1 VTLRVDLAVPRGGRT
16 IEAAFEAAAD
26 ETVAVL
32 GPNGAGKTTIIEGV
46 AGLVPEVHGEVTLD
60 GERIDE
66 FPPDRRPIG
75 IAFQDGVLFPHLSA
89 LENVAFPGRARGA
102 RPRAARAHA
111 REILTRIA
119 PNVDP
124 DAKPSELSGGAR
136 QRVAL
141 ARALAGAP
149 RVLILDEPLSSVD
162 VSARAE
168 LRTLLRRTLDTFDGP
183 RLLVTHDPV
192 EAMTLADRIVVLEDG
207 RVTQTGT
214 PDQIRS
220 APRTRYAADLVGLNL
235 FRGMLVPIAGGAG
248 ELRTGDGPIT
258 VAWPEGVPPASID
271 DVLATLSPADV
282 ALHVERPE
290 GSPRNVVR
298 GVVEEVAIL
307 GDRARVRLTGAPA
320 LVAEITTGSV
330 ERMGIG
336 AGSDVWASFKAVELR
351 LMVETTPTDT
361 LSP

>member
-1 VTLRVDLAVPRGGRT
+1 MSLEIDLVVERGGRT
-16 IEAAFEAAAD
+16 IGAAFDAGAD
-26 ETVAVL
+26 ETLALL
-32 GPNGAGKTTIIEGV
+32 GPNGAGKTTIVEAV
-46 AGLVPEVHGEVTLD
+46 AGLVPKVRGRVTLD

-66 FPPDRRPIG
+66 LPAERRPVG

-89 LENVAFPGRARGA
+89 VENVAFPGRARGA

-111 REILTRIA
+111 RGVLARIA
-119 PNVDP
+119 PAVDP
-124 DAKPSELSGGAR
+124 EAKPSELSGGAR

-168 LRTLLRRTLDTFDGP
+168 LRTLLRRTLDAFDGP

-192 EAMTLADRIVVLEDG
+192 EATTLADRIVVLEDG

-214 PDQIRS
+214 PREIRS
-220 APRTRYAADLVGLNL
+220 APTTRYAADLVGQNL
-235 FRGMLVPIAGGAG
+235 FRGSLVPIDGGAG
-248 ELRTGDGPIT
+248 ELRTDHGAIT
-258 VAWPEGVPPASID
+258 VSWPDDIPSAPLD
-271 DVLATLSPADV
+271 DVIATLSPADV
-282 ALHVERPE
+282 ALHAARPE

-307 GDRARVRLTGAPA
+307 GDRARVRLAGAPA
-320 LVAEITTGSV
+320 LVAEITTGSA
-330 ERMGIG
+330 ERMAIAPGTQ
-336 AGSDVWASFKAVELR
+336 VWASFKAVELR
-351 LMVETTPTDT
+351 LMVQTNPADT
-361 LSP
+361 L